1 MRGVASRRSPRTLV
15 TMSEPAAPYTP
26 QGPSAPGTQGSTS
39 TLEQID
45 TRHQTSPGDNERY
58 AHYVPKDKIL
68 NSAMSGEPVIAL
80 CGKIWLPTRD
90 PSRFPVCPACKEIYA
105 SLHGGSG
112 DGSGGGS
119 GGSGQDA

>member
-1 MRGVASRRSPRTLV
+1 MT
-15 TMSEPAAPYTP
+15 EPLNPPGAPGAP
-26 QGPSAPGTQGSTS
+26 AHPGTQGSTS
-39 TLEQID
+39 TIERTEIRHREQ
-45 TRHQTSPGDNERY
+45 PGDNERY